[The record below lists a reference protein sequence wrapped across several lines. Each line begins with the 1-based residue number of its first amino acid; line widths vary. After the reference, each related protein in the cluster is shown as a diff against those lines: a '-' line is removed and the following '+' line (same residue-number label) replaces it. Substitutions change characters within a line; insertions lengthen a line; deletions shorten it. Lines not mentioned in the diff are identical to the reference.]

1 MNCKPQYYSDYP
13 ASACTLTNT
22 YSIFIALVFVLVFMW
37 VIASFLTVACDLLFF
52 KTLDFD
58 ITSTADAF
66 CVAICIFLLFVF
78 ITFIMKY
85 IGIIPNLEQRLLGVG
100 SDSGDKK
107 ERGVKGP
114 NYSKFIDI
122 SDNLELQG
130 GFVNANDVLNNLR
143 ATRIARG
150 TV

>member
-22 YSIFIALVFVLVFMW
+22 YAIFIALVFVLVFLW
-37 VIASFLTVACDLLFF
+37 IIGGFGSIFLDNLFF
-52 KTLDFD
+52 RTLDFD
-58 ITSTADAF
+58 ITSTIDTF
-66 CVAICIFLLFVF
+66 CVTVCVFLLFVF

-100 SDSGDKK
+100 SDSGNKK

-122 SDNLELQG
+122 SDSLELQG
-130 GFVNANDVLNNLR
+130 GFVANDFLTDLR
-143 ATRIARG
+143 AARIARG